1 MEYTITGKSPDQL
14 KEILAKKQ
22 KLTAE
27 RAEFTARLEKVERE
41 KDSVNDRIYEKVRT
55 EYTGKLENIRTVLE
69 PIESEIRDLKKES
82 KAELFD
88 LEEQIRLLEEEL
100 AEAEFRNRVGEYDDS
115 KLRDVRSR
123 LHPELA
129 DKSDRRRD
137 LNDLLDTIAKSDDGE
152 PWTDGAK
159 TAETAETPEA
169 AEENSEPENFQEISP
184 ETESVNEKEKTQEPS
199 FENPQDWI
207 DELGEECKKP
217 AEAEKTP
224 AVDAAVEQP
233 ETDDPLSALADPSD
247 ERRENV
253 VSKENKKQ
261 EEPVCMGFP
270 NLVIVTGHSSGK
282 KIPLL
287 PMTMSIGREHDNNIE
302 LKDPEV
308 ARYHARIMYERGH
321 FVLEDMDSN
330 NSTWLNGETTKRASL
345 KNGDRIKIGETEM
358 VIDFD

>member
-1 MEYTITGKSPDQL
+1 MEYTITGKSPQNL
-14 KEILAKKQ
+14 EEILAKKQ

-27 RAEFTARLEKVERE
+27 RGELTARLEKVERE
-41 KDSVNDRIYEKVRT
+41 KASVNNRIFEKVQT

-69 PIESEIRDLKKES
+69 PIESEIGDLKKES

-100 AEAEFRNRVGEYDDS
+100 AEAEFRTRVGEYHES
-115 KLRDVRSR
+115 KLSDVRSR

-129 DKSDRRRD
+129 DKSDRRRE

-152 PWTDGAK
+152 SS
-159 TAETAETPEA
+159 AEITETTEQFESMDDQP
-169 AEENSEPENFQEISP
+169 EPEISVDT
-184 ETESVNEKEKTQEPS
+184 ETIKEEEKPQEPS

-207 DELGEECKKP
+207 DELGEDRKEP
-217 AEAEKTP
+217 AKAEEVP

-247 ERRENV
+247 EQREST
-253 VSKENKKQ
+253 VSKENKKP

-330 NSTWLNGETTKRASL
+330 NNTWLNGETTKRASL
-345 KNGDRIKIGETEM
+345 KNGDRIKIGETDM

>member
-1 MEYTITGKSPDQL
+1 MEYTITGKSPQNLD
-14 KEILAKKQ
+14 KILAKKQ
-22 KLTAE
+22 KLTTE
-27 RAEFTARLEKVERE
+27 RGELAARLEKVERE
-41 KDSVNDRIYEKVRT
+41 KDSVNNRIFEKVQT
-55 EYTGKLENIRTVLE
+55 EYTGKLENIKTVLE

-100 AEAEFRNRVGEYDDS
+100 AEAEFRTRVGEYDES
-115 KLRDVRSR
+115 KLSDVRSR

-129 DKSDRRRD
+129 DKSDRRRE
-137 LNDLLDTIAKSDDGE
+137 LNDLLDTIAKSDDGG
-152 PWTDGAK
+152 PSTD
-159 TAETAETPEA
+159 TSETSETAESTEQFESFEDKPG
-169 AEENSEPENFQEISP
+169 PEISE
-184 ETESVNEKEKTQEPS
+184 ETETVNEEEKPQESS

-207 DELGEECKKP
+207 DELGEERKEP
-217 AEAEKTP
+217 AKAEEVP

-233 ETDDPLSALADPSD
+233 ETDDPLSALADPSN
-247 ERRENV
+247 EQRETA
-253 VSKENKKQ
+253 VSKENKKS

-302 LKDPEV
+302 LKDAEV